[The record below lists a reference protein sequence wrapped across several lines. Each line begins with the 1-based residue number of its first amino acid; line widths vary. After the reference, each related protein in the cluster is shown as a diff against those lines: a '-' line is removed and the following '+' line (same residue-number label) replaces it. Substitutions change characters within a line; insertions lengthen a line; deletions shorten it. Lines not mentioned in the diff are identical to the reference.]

1 MWSEI
6 VIVDCPLRPEEGE
19 AGLIFMSQTDLGL
32 TSALWRHCRGSCG
45 WGLRHNSGDLGNQK
59 TRKESLQDLHFGFSC
74 VNLLLDLGPSSGPIS
89 LKVRNSG
96 SYGFIQKAENQGEAS
111 QIPGCLDLG
120 LGLDLMICSM
130 IFWGYLTGLCLLWR
144 ELNVITGLMST
155 EKISRNVKQIISLLS
170 YKQEM
175 WNHAK

>member
-1 MWSEI
+1 M
-6 VIVDCPLRPEEGE
+6 
-19 AGLIFMSQTDLGL
+19 
-32 TSALWRHCRGSCG
+32 
-45 WGLRHNSGDLGNQK
+45 RHNSGDLGNQK

-130 IFWGYLTGLCLLWR
+130 IF
-144 ELNVITGLMST
+144 
-155 EKISRNVKQIISLLS
+155 
-170 YKQEM
+170 
-175 WNHAK
+175 